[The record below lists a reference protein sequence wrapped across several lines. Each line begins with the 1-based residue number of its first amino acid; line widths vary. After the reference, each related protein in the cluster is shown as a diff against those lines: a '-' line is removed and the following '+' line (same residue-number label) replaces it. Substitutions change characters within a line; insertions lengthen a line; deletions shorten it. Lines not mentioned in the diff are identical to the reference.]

1 MAPNSRRFCRLGDG
15 SPRARIGRARI
26 MVTEGGVSF
35 GIPHAVLPLRD
46 ERNELMRII
55 LAKNWW
61 SLLLRGIAA
70 IAFAVITVISPGI
83 TVGALVLLFGA
94 YALVDGILSIVGA
107 VRAARAHER
116 WGVLVLEGVAGIA
129 ASAVTVVLPIATT
142 LALVAV
148 AAAWALITGALEIVA
163 AIKLRRLIANE
174 WLLALSGVVSLIAG
188 AVLIAMP
195 FVGAIA
201 IALVIG
207 VYAFVFGCLLIAL
220 AFRLRK
226 WMQNSMPDSDL
237 CVADWQQ
244 HRAT

>member
-1 MAPNSRRFCRLGDG
+1 
-15 SPRARIGRARI
+15 
-26 MVTEGGVSF
+26 MVTGGRVSF
-35 GIPHAVLPLRD
+35 GIPHAVLPLRE

-61 SLLLRGIAA
+61 SLLVRGIAA

-94 YALVDGILSIVGA
+94 YALVDGTLSIVGA

-116 WGVLVLEGVAGIA
+116 WSVLVLEGVAGIA

-163 AIKLRRLIANE
+163 AIKLRRQIANE

-188 AVLIAMP
+188 ALLIAMP

-226 WMQNSMPDSDL
+226 WIRNSMPDSDVR
-237 CVADWQQ
+237 VADWQQ
-244 HRAT
+244 HRTT